1 MFLSLVSFCLLITIT
16 TSITPVPGTINVRLL
31 PDNQIASGTYR
42 PSATVHYSVQF
53 ENVPINNNVHIGI
66 EIRGSN
72 PAGGPRGYISM
83 ARGVTSINDFIKQT
97 NNRLQFKLVPNE
109 VFAGYSW
116 FLRPF
121 IFFANESMGSTNM
134 INSGA
139 SESFNVLKQ

>member
-1 MFLSLVSFCLLITIT
+1 
-16 TSITPVPGTINVRLL
+16 VPGTINVRLL

-72 PAGGPRGYISM
+72 PTGGPRGYISM
-83 ARGVTSINDFIKQT
+83 ARGETSINDFIKQT

-134 INSGA
+134 MNSGA